1 MRKLKLLISFLPFLL
16 MLLSCEQPDQA
27 HCACFEQAQKVNRLS
42 NVIWTSGATH
52 QDTLL
57 LKAALQ
63 QKDKLCKKLE
73 QSAPEAL
80 LDLKKA
86 CQ

>member
-1 MRKLKLLISFLPFLL
+1 
-16 MLLSCEQPDQA
+16 
-27 HCACFEQAQKVNRLS
+27 LS
-42 NVIWTSGATH
+42 NVIWSSSATH

-63 QKDKLCKKLE
+63 KKDKLCKKLE

>member
-1 MRKLKLLISFLPFLL
+1 MRKLKLLISFLTFI
-16 MLLSCEQPDQA
+16 MLFVACSQPDRTQ
-27 HCACFEQAQKVNRLS
+27 CACFEQAQKVNRLS
-42 NVIWTSGATH
+42 NIIWSSGATH

-57 LKAALQ
+57 LKAALE
-63 QKDKLCKKLE
+63 KKAKLCKKLE

-80 LDLKKA
+80 LDLKKS